1 IGTPPQKFTVVF
13 DTGSS
18 NLWVP
23 STKCNSI
30 ACWLH
35 RRFDASKSST
45 FKKNGTTF
53 AIQYGTGS
61 LEGVISNDNINI
73 GGADIVGLDFG
84 ESVKEPGFTFA
95 VGRFDGI
102 LGLAYDTIAVQKVV
116 PPFYAMINQKLLE
129 APLFSAWLGDN
140 ADGGEGGEIMFGA
153 TNPER
158 YTGSIVWAPVVRK
171 AYWEV
176 GFSNLTVGAKHIE
189 IETKSAG
196 SSLIVVPTADAETI
210 NTLIGATKNA
220 QGQWTVDCDNI
231 SKLPE
236 ISITIAGVP
245 HPLAGSDYVLNV
257 GGGSGGNN
265 AAAGNCV
272 SGFMG
277 MDLPMSI
284 WIVGDVFL
292 PSDQSTLRG
301 IPELFENDPGE
312 SLIARTEL
320 LATFRE
326 LGPPDLCRID
336 KHNQKST
343 PIKEI
348 SSYHYVLGVDCSSSA
363 SLAAYLNSLSYA
375 LGSTSS
381 KTPNPWKIKSGTYC
395 CYNAFSR
402 VDVRVE
408 VRIPG
413 GVESYVVDMRGEKH
427 RITNMNV
434 WQETYVSAVLRAIL
448 DDNDEPDGND
458 GSPILG
464 LRKMDPLDTK
474 SAEKRFLEAAASEFW
489 KGWQL
494 GTIPEVQVATFFSNH
509 LTNGV
514 MKYFRDAGRLHDSAK
529 FFEPM
534 YQIDSEVGSVL
545 ATSYFGNDDE
555 VKGVRIIYESLKK
568 NPSSY
573 GLLLSQVDFLIS
585 KNKLDIAAQ
594 LAKLAVVAAPSEY
607 ATWAK
612 LTEVF
617 IGLGDFESALLALN
631 SCPIERDRH
640 RMPPPARTHL
650 PLRTDAIDEGSEPR
664 KSDDSTGSG
673 SAGDALNPADAAL
686 AQRESQIHPELLR
699 LPAYSLRGTF
709 ARAYALLIRIVRVT
723 GWDELLKFR
732 SRVFVMEEEY
742 RIHRAIVEQERKE
755 RTLAASAA
763 ANAAKQEFNASEE
776 IASPSKSA
784 TSYRDEA
791 EMVEAFETVDLK
803 SQFIQ
808 SPPSIRSPTSARSPD
823 VDGTMRRASD
833 YNNVADWDEDS
844 ASVQSGTDRL
854 GSVEGSRRM
863 TATPNPRP
871 KRNPVNF
878 AFRNKRLCEKWLDNL
893 FMVLFSDLRLYTAW
907 KQEMVQYNPG
917 NRPPFGM
924 RKSSAEWEIYGD
936 LSERLLHEDDA
947 KVAYKMAAEQ
957 KFSVKAWLKLMNLES
972 SHGNTRETLNAVNKV
987 IPFLDKS
994 YIDITY
1000 PSPIAKAIFKLI
1012 GRHGYQKV
1020 HNGLIA
1026 LNVPPRN
1033 FKLIMRFFEYAQ
1045 FFGVFGHDM

>member
-1 IGTPPQKFTVVF
+1 M
-13 DTGSS
+13 
-18 NLWVP
+18 
-23 STKCNSI
+23 
-30 ACWLH
+30 
-35 RRFDASKSST
+35 
-45 FKKNGTTF
+45 
-53 AIQYGTGS
+53 
-61 LEGVISNDNINI
+61 NI
-73 GGADIVGLDFG
+73 
-84 ESVKEPGFTFA
+84 
-95 VGRFDGI
+95 
-102 LGLAYDTIAVQKVV
+102 
-116 PPFYAMINQKLLE
+116 
-129 APLFSAWLGDN
+129 
-140 ADGGEGGEIMFGA
+140 
-153 TNPER
+153 
-158 YTGSIVWAPVVRK
+158 
-171 AYWEV
+171 
-176 GFSNLTVGAKHIE
+176 
-189 IETKSAG
+189 
-196 SSLIVVPTADAETI
+196 
-210 NTLIGATKNA
+210 
-220 QGQWTVDCDNI
+220 
-231 SKLPE
+231 
-236 ISITIAGVP
+236 
-245 HPLAGSDYVLNV
+245 
-257 GGGSGGNN
+257 
-265 AAAGNCV
+265 
-272 SGFMG
+272 
-277 MDLPMSI
+277 
-284 WIVGDVFL
+284 
-292 PSDQSTLRG
+292 
-301 IPELFENDPGE
+301 
-312 SLIARTEL
+312 
-320 LATFRE
+320 
-326 LGPPDLCRID
+326 
-336 KHNQKST
+336 
-343 PIKEI
+343 
-348 SSYHYVLGVDCSSSA
+348 
-363 SLAAYLNSLSYA
+363 
-375 LGSTSS
+375 
-381 KTPNPWKIKSGTYC
+381 
-395 CYNAFSR
+395 
-402 VDVRVE
+402 
-408 VRIPG
+408 
-413 GVESYVVDMRGEKH
+413 
-427 RITNMNV
+427 
-434 WQETYVSAVLRAIL
+434 WQETYVSAILRAIL

-458 GSPILG
+458 GNPILG
-464 LRKMDPLDTK
+464 LRKMDPLDSK

-534 YQIDSEVGSVL
+534 YQIDPEVGAVL

-555 VKGVRIIYESLKK
+555 VKGVRVLYESLRK

-573 GLLLSQVDFLIS
+573 GLLLSQVDFLINKAS
-585 KNKLDIAAQ
+585 WIQTFPTLTPAQKNKLDMAAH

-631 SCPIERDRH
+631 SCPMFAYCERDSH

-650 PLRTDAIDEGSEPR
+650 PLRTDASDDGGEPR

-673 SAGDALNPADAAL
+673 TTADVLNPAEAAL

-699 LPAYSLRGTF
+699 LPAHSLRGTF

-742 RIHRAIVEQERKE
+742 RIHRAIAEQEKKE
-755 RTLAASAA
+755 RAIAASTA
-763 ANAAKQEFNASEE
+763 ANAAKYDFNASGE
-776 IASPSKSA
+776 ISSPSKSA

-791 EMVEAFETVDLK
+791 EMVETFETVDLNSQPLK
-803 SQFIQ
+803 S
-808 SPPSIRSPTSARSPD
+808 PSIKSPTSARGLD
-823 VDGTMRRASD
+823 IDGMMRRASN
-833 YNNVADWDEDS
+833 YNNEADWDEDS
-844 ASVQSGTDRL
+844 ASVRSGTDRM

-917 NRPPFGM
+917 NRPPFAM

-936 LSERLLHEDDA
+936 LAERLLHEDDA
-947 KVAYKMAAEQ
+947 KVAYRMAAEQ
-957 KFSVKAWLKLMNLES
+957 KFSIKAWLKIMILES
-972 SHGNTRETLNAVNKV
+972 NHGNTREALNAVNKV
-987 IPFLDKS
+987 ITMLDKS
-994 YIDITY
+994 YIDNTY

>member
-1 IGTPPQKFTVVF
+1 
-13 DTGSS
+13 
-18 NLWVP
+18 
-23 STKCNSI
+23 
-30 ACWLH
+30 
-35 RRFDASKSST
+35 
-45 FKKNGTTF
+45 
-53 AIQYGTGS
+53 
-61 LEGVISNDNINI
+61 
-73 GGADIVGLDFG
+73 
-84 ESVKEPGFTFA
+84 
-95 VGRFDGI
+95 
-102 LGLAYDTIAVQKVV
+102 
-116 PPFYAMINQKLLE
+116 
-129 APLFSAWLGDN
+129 
-140 ADGGEGGEIMFGA
+140 
-153 TNPER
+153 
-158 YTGSIVWAPVVRK
+158 
-171 AYWEV
+171 
-176 GFSNLTVGAKHIE
+176 
-189 IETKSAG
+189 
-196 SSLIVVPTADAETI
+196 
-210 NTLIGATKNA
+210 
-220 QGQWTVDCDNI
+220 
-231 SKLPE
+231 
-236 ISITIAGVP
+236 
-245 HPLAGSDYVLNV
+245 
-257 GGGSGGNN
+257 
-265 AAAGNCV
+265 
-272 SGFMG
+272 
-277 MDLPMSI
+277 
-284 WIVGDVFL
+284 
-292 PSDQSTLRG
+292 
-301 IPELFENDPGE
+301 
-312 SLIARTEL
+312 
-320 LATFRE
+320 
-326 LGPPDLCRID
+326 
-336 KHNQKST
+336 
-343 PIKEI
+343 
-348 SSYHYVLGVDCSSSA
+348 
-363 SLAAYLNSLSYA
+363 
-375 LGSTSS
+375 
-381 KTPNPWKIKSGTYC
+381 
-395 CYNAFSR
+395 
-402 VDVRVE
+402 
-408 VRIPG
+408 
-413 GVESYVVDMRGEKH
+413 
-427 RITNMNV
+427 MNV

-489 KGWQL
+489 KGLLVCLALQPPDTIKFNSGWQL

-534 YQIDSEVGSVL
+534 YQIDSEQGMFDSNIFSVL
-545 ATSYFGNDDE
+545 SAEAY
-555 VKGVRIIYESLKK
+555 R
-568 NPSSY
+568 
-573 GLLLSQVDFLIS
+573 Q
-585 KNKLDIAAQ
+585 NKLDIAAQ

-617 IGLGDFESALLALN
+617 IGLGDFD
-631 SCPIERDRH
+631 ERDRH

-833 YNNVADWDEDS
+833 YNNAADWDEDS

-994 YIDITY
+994 YIDNTY